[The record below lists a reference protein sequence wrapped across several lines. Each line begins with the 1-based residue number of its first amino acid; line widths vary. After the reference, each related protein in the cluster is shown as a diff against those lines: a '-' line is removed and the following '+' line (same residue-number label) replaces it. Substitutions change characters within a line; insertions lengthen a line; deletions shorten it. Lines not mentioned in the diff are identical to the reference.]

1 MARVAIG
8 PASRRRRVTCCGV
21 IVIGPPS
28 NFGRGYY
35 RDAHFAVL
43 FRAVRLP
50 SAVIESCLPGTVAR
64 LADAYFR
71 RVRSLAAGPAAKAYS
86 GSLIGRPVT
95 RSTRIGST
103 ASPVLVLTSSTL
115 APSGAKCLLPQANNA
130 TTTGR
135 KSRPRAG
142 RTYSERGGR
151 SLWRRG
157 SSSPA
162 STRALSRRVSMLGAI
177 PRLLWN

>member
-1 MARVAIG
+1 AV
-8 PASRRRRVTCCGV
+8 V
-21 IVIGPPS
+21 
-28 NFGRGYY
+28 FG
-35 RDAHFAVL
+35 AVGL
-43 FRAVRLP
+43 AC
-50 SAVIESCLPGTVAR
+50 AVIESCLPGTVAR

-86 GSLIGRPVT
+86 GSLMGRPVT

-135 KSRPRAG
+135 KSRPPPV
-142 RTYSERGGR
+142 RTYS
-151 SLWRRG
+151 
-157 SSSPA
+157 
-162 STRALSRRVSMLGAI
+162 
-177 PRLLWN
+177 

>member
-1 MARVAIG
+1 MARVAIV
-8 PASRRRRVTCCGV
+8 PASRGRRVTCFGV

-28 NFGRGYY
+28 NFWRGY

-50 SAVIESCLPGTVAR
+50 SAVIKSCLPDTVAR

-86 GSLIGRPVT
+86 GSLIGRPVA

-103 ASPVLVLTSSTL
+103 ASPVLVLT
-115 APSGAKCLLPQANNA
+115 
-130 TTTGR
+130 
-135 KSRPRAG
+135 
-142 RTYSERGGR
+142 
-151 SLWRRG
+151 
-157 SSSPA
+157 
-162 STRALSRRVSMLGAI
+162 
-177 PRLLWN
+177 